1 MCLTYIRLSYART
14 SLPTSEN
21 RVEKYVQKMR
31 ITLENLYLFMR
42 MVRKKITHE
51 KHAENTCYNKRKS
64 CEKKTVTANE
74 NHARMAIFT
83 NENRALSMHITYVK

>member
-1 MCLTYIRLSYART
+1 MCLTYIRISYART

-64 CEKKTVTANE
+64 CEKKMLLQMKIVQEWLFLQMRIVRYPCT
-74 NHARMAIFT
+74 
-83 NENRALSMHITYVK
+83 